1 MCGSVKDVVGE
12 DSVDSAMCMHALQWV
27 LHGLVSLLCLN
38 MVCMHMGA
46 VLITDDVWYVRHVVK
61 PQNGGMVIS
70 NYGTML

>member
-1 MCGSVKDVVGE
+1 MCGSVKDV
-12 DSVDSAMCMHALQWV
+12 QWV

-46 VLITDDVWYVRHVVK
+46 VLITDDMWYVRHVVK